1 MKSSVREPLTDGPAS
16 EVSHAVA
23 PSPRTQ
29 AEPASP
35 TTHLA
40 GGNAAIQ
47 RLVSGAGPRFA
58 PPGLLAAGGNGA
70 LHRLHSP
77 VQPKLAVS
85 RPGDRF
91 EAQAD
96 AVAAR
101 IGPGEAPAGPAPVIA
116 PMAAPSAAAGDP
128 GPPGLEAVLANP
140 GPGAPIPPDVR
151 ARIEPHL
158 GFALGDVLVHGD
170 AAAQAAAAQLG
181 ARAFTSGGHIFLG
194 AGESAGDLPLM
205 AHEATHVVQQRTLG
219 VFRLARSSDSFLPDF
234 VMDGV
239 RDLAR
244 SVPGYDMLTVVAG
257 YDPIANR
264 TVDRS
269 PENLVRGV
277 MGLVPFGNVVANKL
291 LELGI
296 LQDAFRM
303 IDAGLTA
310 HNLTLERI
318 QREIDQAWDELSV
331 DKGIDGNVAVI
342 TRRVEGLYNDA
353 LAFVRGILDQIVQL
367 IRDAAVGLAET
378 YLVGTPVWDLTKKVL
393 HHDPLRGTPVAA
405 PTVEILADFL
415 TLIGKQQAL
424 AQMQERGTLQKTA
437 DWLDVQVPRFLSLIS
452 ELVALFEA
460 GWNAIQ
466 PANVANLA
474 DNLGKLARD
483 AVSLVQR
490 VGAFAGEV
498 ATTVLKLIKDALL
511 DWLSREAGGLR
522 GFRLMTVILGQDPF
536 TGRAVPRTAE
546 NLIGG
551 FIALL
556 PGGEET
562 YRKLA
567 EAGVIADAGAQIEGA
582 MGRLGIS
589 LDMVTGTFLAIW
601 NSLSLEDLL
610 NPIGA
615 FTRVLDTFGEP
626 LGRIVAFAG
635 EVVKVVVTLI
645 LKLMNFPSELL
656 GSIIS
661 NAMAAIE
668 DIQRDPVG
676 FLLNMI
682 AALKSGFVNFLDKVL
697 GYLLD
702 GLADWLFR
710 GLGALGIQKPPDLS
724 FRSILELVLQVL
736 DITAEKL
743 WQKLGEQV
751 GPEVVQ
757 KIRTGIGMAGEAFD
771 FVKDVQENGVA
782 AIWRHIENQLGNL
795 WDTLL
800 GMAKD
805 WIVTTI
811 IEKATAKLLSM
822 LDPTGIMAV
831 VNSGIAFFNAVQSV
845 IEYVREILA
854 IVDDYVGTLA
864 AVAAGNISAGA
875 AKVERGLANAIPV
888 AIGFL
893 ANQAGLGNVPEKLV
907 ELIGQLRELV
917 DRALDWLFQQAM
929 RLGRA
934 ALNALGA
941 GAEAPPSAPGD
952 SPESTAVKARARTM
966 LQERTR
972 TPFHTRAELDAVAAL
987 VLDTLRPDGL
997 RSVVVHERPDEP
1009 GKFGITVAASP
1020 EIEVDEA
1027 IVEDSDEFAG
1037 EPEELVAPSLYDQQ
1051 LAATGPRAVRLSAH
1065 CTELNRTVLTRLA
1078 GASGHAGAAGALST
1092 ALAALDNA
1100 GQRTFP
1106 TNHAAYQALVA
1117 AARPVKNL
1125 YTPPLNLQVHHDEEV
1140 KQNPNANRETRE
1152 IRVRARIQSHIAGAA
1167 KNPKRM
1173 GSLTPEE
1180 AALLAVKNA
1189 ADRNRMIALY
1199 VSALIDRE
1207 IDQPGPGVTTALA
1220 DEVEMFIMTSDA
1232 HLGGV
1237 HAGRR
1242 EEARRA
1248 AEGPTS
1254 SGGEHG
1260 PATWPDE

>member
-1 MKSSVREPLTDGPAS
+1 VKSSVREPLTDGPAS
-16 EVSHAVA
+16 EPVRALA
-23 PSPRTQ
+23 PSTRTDR
-29 AEPASP
+29 EPASP
-35 TTHLA
+35 TTAFA

-47 RLVSGAGPRFA
+47 RLASGRAPRAA
-58 PPGLLAAGGNGA
+58 PLGVLSAGGNRA

-77 VQPKLAVS
+77 AVQPKLSVS
-85 RPGDRF
+85 QPGDRF
-91 EAQAD
+91 EMQAD

-101 IGPGEAPAGPAPVIA
+101 VGLGEAPAGPVPVVA

-128 GPPGLEAVLANP
+128 GPPGLEALLANP
-140 GPGAPIPPDVR
+140 GPGAPLPPDVR
-151 ARIEPHL
+151 AQIEPHL
-158 GFALGDVLVHGD
+158 GFRLGDVLVHGD
-170 AAAQAAAAQLG
+170 AVAQAAAAQLG
-181 ARAFTSGGHIFLG
+181 ARAFTSGGRIFLG
-194 AGESAGDLPLM
+194 AGESATDLPLM
-205 AHEATHVVQQRTLG
+205 AHEATHVVQQQTVG
-219 VFRLARSSDSFLPDF
+219 VFRLQRSSDSFLPDF

-303 IDAGLTA
+303 VDAGLTA

-318 QREIDQAWDELSV
+318 QREIDQAWDELSI

-342 TRRVEGLYNDA
+342 TRHVDGLYNDA

-378 YLVGTPVWDLTKKVL
+378 YLVGTPVWELTKKVL

-415 TLIGKQQAL
+415 SLIGKQQAL

-437 DWLDVQVPRFLSLIS
+437 DWLDVQIPRFLSLIS
-452 ELVALFEA
+452 ELFALFEA
-460 GWNAIQ
+460 GWQAIQ
-466 PANVANLA
+466 PANLANLA
-474 DNLGKLARD
+474 DNLSKLARD
-483 AVSLVQR
+483 AIGLVQR

-498 ATTVLKLIKDALL
+498 VATVLKLIKDALL
-511 DWLSREAGGLR
+511 DWLSREAGGMR

-589 LDMVTGTFLAIW
+589 LDMITGTFLSIW
-601 NSLSLEDLL
+601 NSLTLEDLL

-615 FTRVLDTFGEP
+615 FMRVLDKFGEP
-626 LGRIVAFAG
+626 LGRIVAFVG
-635 EVVKVVVTLI
+635 EVIKVVITLI

-682 AALKSGFVNFLDKVL
+682 AALKAGFANFLDKVL
-697 GYLLD
+697 DYLLG

-710 GLGALGIQKPPDLS
+710 GLGALGFQKPPDLS
-724 FRSILELVLQVL
+724 FKSILELVLQVL
-736 DITAEKL
+736 DVTAEKL
-743 WQKLGEQV
+743 WTRLGKHIGEA
-751 GPEVVQ
+751 VVQ
-757 KIRTGIGMAGEAFD
+757 KLRAGIGMAGEVFD
-771 FVKDVQENGVA
+771 FIKDVEENGVG
-782 AIWRHIENQLGNL
+782 AIWKHIESQLGNL

-831 VNSGIAFFNAVQSV
+831 INSAIAFFKAVQSV
-845 IEYVREILA
+845 IEYVREILM
-854 IVDDYVGTLA
+854 IVNDYVTTLA
-864 AVAAGNISAGA
+864 SVAAGNIGAGA
-875 AKVERGLANAIPV
+875 AKVEKGLASAVPV

-893 ANQAGLGNVPEKLV
+893 ANQAGLGNIPEKLV
-907 ELIGQLRELV
+907 EMIGELRVLV
-917 DRALDWLFQQAM
+917 DKALDWLFEQAV
-929 RLGRA
+929 RLGKA
-934 ALNALGA
+934 ALNALGLGGKEEPA
-941 GAEAPPSAPGD
+941 AEDPAADGFAVHEPVKTSDNEDHEVDNKAKTFELTMASGKPTLLSSHHDNDVRTAYQAYLDAIAAATSPTAKKEAANQHLPKILAAVKAANGSQKPEASAPGLGTIARH
-952 SPESTAVKARARTM
+952 SAQQSKLQRGGVRVWWLESEHVIPRGFVDAAFKAHKEAAV
-966 LQERTR
+966 
-972 TPFHTRAELDAVAAL
+972 
-987 VLDTLRPDGL
+987 
-997 RSVVVHERPDEP
+997 
-1009 GKFGITVAASP
+1009 
-1020 EIEVDEA
+1020 
-1027 IVEDSDEFAG
+1027 
-1037 EPEELVAPSLYDQQ
+1037 
-1051 LAATGPRAVRLSAH
+1051 PRAAEYNAMHTILIYEQAADRK
-1065 CTELNRTVLTRLA
+1065 T
-1078 GASGHAGAAGALST
+1078 GGKDGDASSIAAFAT
-1092 ALAALDNA
+1092 AAKEI
-1100 GQRTFP
+1100 
-1106 TNHAAYQALVA
+1106 VA
-1117 AARPVKNL
+1117 AAEESSVPGAHLTHALNTIRNL
-1125 YTPPLNLQVHHDEEV
+1125 LNAYVNDAEKRTLEAIADENKENGASRGPKGSPEPPLPTASDVH
-1140 KQNPNANRETRE
+1140 A
-1152 IRVRARIQSHIAGAA
+1152 
-1167 KNPKRM
+1167 
-1173 GSLTPEE
+1173 
-1180 AALLAVKNA
+1180 A
-1189 ADRNRMIALY
+1189 ADRQTE
-1199 VSALIDRE
+1199 D
-1207 IDQPGPGVTTALA
+1207 
-1220 DEVEMFIMTSDA
+1220 IMA
-1232 HLGGV
+1232 MLQK
-1237 HAGRR
+1237 RY
-1242 EEARRA
+1242 EA
-1248 AEGPTS
+1248 AE
-1254 SGGEHG
+1254 
-1260 PATWPDE
+1260 A